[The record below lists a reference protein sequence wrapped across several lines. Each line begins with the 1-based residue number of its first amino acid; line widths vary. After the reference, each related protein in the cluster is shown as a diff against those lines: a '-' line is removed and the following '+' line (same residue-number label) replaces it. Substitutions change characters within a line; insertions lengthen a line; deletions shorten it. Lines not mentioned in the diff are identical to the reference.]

1 MEDKLHWVSSHE
13 SSWCKKIQTQTK
25 PAWNQGKSTLE
36 FQHSSLS
43 RENLLLLGLV
53 SCCIVSETRSINICC
68 PWRMNSFT
76 CSLLIFLTDRV
87 NLSKYNSACISTG
100 QGVKARQIA
109 ITLNNQNLLRAMA
122 IQQACQPQ
130 CSASKGERWCKRCLN
145 HFNSSTVSSSVP
157 NNLPWW
163 QRFRIKRKRL
173 RARRASK
180 KSCHVLCACMRACVR
195 NKLYYALRMV
205 YHIWRVKHAAA
216 AWVTFCRKAV
226 SMEPSIVVALQRV
239 SHVHP
244 IHYRQEALDEE
255 AARVAFVGLT
265 CSVTG
270 QPVLYDTLCVC
281 D

>member
-1 MEDKLHWVSSHE
+1 MLY
-13 SSWCKKIQTQTK
+13 CKKIQTQTK
-25 PAWNQGKSTLE
+25 PAWNQGKSRWSSNI
-36 FQHSSLS
+36 QDHSSLS
-43 RENLLLLGLV
+43 RKNLLPLGLV
-53 SCCIVSETRSINICC
+53 SYCFVSETRSINICC

-76 CSLLIFLTDRV
+76 CSLLTFLTDRV
-87 NLSKYNSACISTG
+87 NLSKYNSACSTG

-122 IQQACQPQ
+122 IQ
-130 CSASKGERWCKRCLN
+130 ASHVNHSVLLPKVKDIERWCKRCLN

-180 KSCHVLCACMRACVR
+180 KSCHVLCAFRI
-195 NKLYYALRMV
+195 V

-216 AWVTFCRKAV
+216 WVIFCRKAV

-270 QPVLYDTLCVC
+270 QPVLYDTLCVWLNTLW
-281 D
+281 